1 VDDRRLRPSAEEV
14 AVVVPV
20 RDEVDN
26 LGALLDD
33 LAAQEHPPA
42 EVIVVDSG
50 STDGTRELLAE
61 RAGRWEALRV
71 VDAYGA
77 GPGRARNKGISRA
90 RAALIATLDAG
101 SRVDPDWLGRL
112 AAPLRREGPR
122 HATVCV
128 GVAEPDARSEF
139 ERAAGWL
146 TLRAFKPPG
155 QRAPFSGGYLPGG
168 RNGFCFD
175 RRVWG
180 AAGGYPEGLRWTE
193 DKLFL
198 QRLRAAGISVR
209 LVPDARVRWRPRRSL
224 GELFRQYEGYGR
236 GDAIARFDR
245 QNELIPLALY
255 GGGAG
260 LGIAALAGSATA
272 GIALAAGAAAYLGL
286 FTASAWRELGFSP
299 ALAWVPVIRIAVDL
313 AKMRGFLLGLLDLLK
328 GRRRTAA

>member
-1 VDDRRLRPSAEEV
+1 VDDRRLRPPADDV

-33 LAAQEHPPA
+33 LAAQEDPPA

-61 RAGRWEALRV
+61 RAAHWETLRV

-77 GPGRARNKGISRA
+77 GPGRARNEGISRA
-90 RAALIATLDAG
+90 QAALIATLDAG

-112 AAPLRREGPR
+112 AAPLRGGGPR
-122 HATVCV
+122 DSAVCV
-128 GVAEPDARSEF
+128 GVADSDARSEF
-139 ERAAGWL
+139 ERAAGWF

-155 QRAPFSGGYLPGG
+155 RRAPLSGAYLPGG
-168 RNGFCFD
+168 RNGLCFD
-175 RRVWG
+175 RKVWR
-180 AAGGYPEGLRWTE
+180 AAGGYPEALRWTE

-198 QRLRAAGISVR
+198 ERLRAAGVSVR
-209 LVPDARVRWRPRRSL
+209 LVPDARVRWRPRHSL
-224 GELFRQYEGYGR
+224 RDLFRQYEGYGR
-236 GDAIARFDR
+236 GDTIARFDR

-255 GGGAG
+255 GAGAG
-260 LGIAALAGSATA
+260 LGVAALAGSATA
-272 GIALAAGAAAYLGL
+272 GIALAAGTVAYLGL
-286 FTASAWRELGFSP
+286 FTASAWRELGMGP

-313 AKMRGFLLGLLDLLK
+313 AKIRGFLLGLMDLLR
-328 GRRRTAA
+328 GRATA